1 MNYTCTR
8 DNSISI
14 SASKAI
20 LAGISPDGGLFL
32 PEEFP
37 KVSLDDIS
45 KMRSMTYPERAAY
58 IIGLFLTDFT
68 NDELKAY
75 TAAAYSKSRFGDIPA
90 PVIDIGG
97 ESILELFH
105 GPTSAFKDFAL
116 QEAQA
121 GPSLW
126 SWRRR
131 DGFPSL

>member
-58 IIGLFLTDFT
+58 IICLFLTDFT

-75 TAAAYSKSRFGDIPA
+75 TAAAYSKSRFGEIPA
-90 PVIDIGG
+90 PLIDIGG

-105 GPTSAFKDFAL
+105 GPTL
-116 QEAQA
+116 T
-121 GPSLW
+121 
-126 SWRRR
+126 
-131 DGFPSL
+131 

>member
-58 IIGLFLTDFT
+58 IICLFLTDFKT
-68 NDELKAY
+68 MS
-75 TAAAYSKSRFGDIPA
+75 SKHIPQRHIPNHA
-90 PVIDIGG
+90 
-97 ESILELFH
+97 
-105 GPTSAFKDFAL
+105 SARY
-116 QEAQA
+116 
-121 GPSLW
+121 
-126 SWRRR
+126 RR
-131 DGFPSL
+131 L

>member
-20 LAGISPDGGLFL
+20 LVGISPDGGLFL

-58 IIGLFLTDFT
+58 IICLFLTDFT

-75 TAAAYSKSRFGDIPA
+75 TAAAYSKSRFGEQIY
-90 PVIDIGG
+90 
-97 ESILELFH
+97 
-105 GPTSAFKDFAL
+105 TSGLKVFSSFLMLVRAWYAVGS
-116 QEAQA
+116 E
-121 GPSLW
+121 
-126 SWRRR
+126 
-131 DGFPSL
+131 

>member
-45 KMRSMTYPERAAY
+45 KMRSMTYPERAA
-58 IIGLFLTDFT
+58 
-68 NDELKAY
+68 
-75 TAAAYSKSRFGDIPA
+75 SM
-90 PVIDIGG
+90 
-97 ESILELFH
+97 
-105 GPTSAFKDFAL
+105 AF
-116 QEAQA
+116 EAEMLMLL
-121 GPSLW
+121 SLVQV
-126 SWRRR
+126 
-131 DGFPSL
+131 

>member
-45 KMRSMTYPERAAY
+45 KMRSMTYPERAA
-58 IIGLFLTDFT
+58 
-68 NDELKAY
+68 
-75 TAAAYSKSRFGDIPA
+75 
-90 PVIDIGG
+90 
-97 ESILELFH
+97 
-105 GPTSAFKDFAL
+105 
-116 QEAQA
+116 
-121 GPSLW
+121 
-126 SWRRR
+126 
-131 DGFPSL
+131 